1 MYKCKQHS
9 NSYGNFELTHIFS
22 RYRLINRIVLYFSA
36 HTYDKENHPFVLDN
50 GSDSETGDCEPGTCK
65 WSGSK
70 ISLTF
75 RWK

>member
-1 MYKCKQHS
+1 M
-9 NSYGNFELTHIFS
+9 
-22 RYRLINRIVLYFSA
+22 LYFSA

-50 GSDSETGDCEPGTCK
+50 GSDSETGDCEPSTCK

-75 RWK
+75 RGK